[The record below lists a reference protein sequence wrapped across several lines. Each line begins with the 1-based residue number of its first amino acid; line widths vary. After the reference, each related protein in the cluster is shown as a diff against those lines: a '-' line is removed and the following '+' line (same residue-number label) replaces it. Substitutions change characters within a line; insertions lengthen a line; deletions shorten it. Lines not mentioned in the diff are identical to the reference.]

1 MNHLNIVSNNILIK
15 AFQEDVEI
23 QKYIYI
29 LLLLLLLLV
38 LNIGMNV

>member
-23 QKYIYI
+23 QKKIYIYI
-29 LLLLLLLLV
+29 LLLV